1 MLEFFTYKRV
11 LALAVLAVAYWV
23 VLILY
28 RVGKGGVVK
37 RVDFWKSN
45 WKIGLFWFVAVA
57 IVAVVWYL
65 LDKYGLVE

>member
-1 MLEFFTYKRV
+1 MLEFFTYKRI
-11 LALAVLAVAYWV
+11 LALAVLAAAYWV
-23 VLILY
+23 VLIFY

-45 WKIGLFWFVAVA
+45 WKIVLFWFVAVA

-65 LDKYGLVE
+65 LNKYGLVE

>member
-1 MLEFFTYKRV
+1 MFEFFTYKRI

-65 LDKYGLVE
+65 LNKYGLVE